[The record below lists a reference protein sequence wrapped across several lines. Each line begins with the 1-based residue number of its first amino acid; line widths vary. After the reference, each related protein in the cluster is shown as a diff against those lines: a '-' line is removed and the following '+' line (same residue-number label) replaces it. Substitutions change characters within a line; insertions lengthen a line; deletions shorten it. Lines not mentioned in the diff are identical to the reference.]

1 MTARQLAALRELA
14 ALVEVGVAPSP
25 PPPTSIRVIPTPWL
39 TRRRF
44 SLALSFPPELV
55 ELIGHALIGKD
66 PKMIQSTHYGDLR
79 RSSLIVVLRDH
90 HQLKAFVRLGLTHR
104 YRTPQLSLELE
115 QENMTAKERRRMRRH
130 PDESDESTASLCKTL
145 MRTAQ
150 GVVSLSIG
158 ACDFELD
165 QESIDNLKG
174 TLFVVLPER
183 CRNKLF
189 VLRQLLP
196 RTIHPI
202 KIDVQNFRL
211 SSSCTVRSAPD
222 FQPREWPNIRT
233 FHVDGTDPTVALAV
247 VNSYGMPGLSQVS
260 LYPKPEQF
268 QETEIAKFFFGFF
281 NTYGGIL
288 AHMVLILKLTATQFA
303 KLINY
308 IPATVQIQ
316 QLTLQY
322 SVTTRTAAIEA
333 ADQAMKMIRAP
344 CLDDLWY
351 LGVQQEKQNLFG
363 QQVEV
368 GGVMF
373 FASFGQREEV
383 PPFDIEVYWEP
394 LKQFCRDNKIL
405 FRFNLESW

>member
-1 MTARQLAALRELA
+1 
-14 ALVEVGVAPSP
+14 
-25 PPPTSIRVIPTPWL
+25 
-39 TRRRF
+39 
-44 SLALSFPPELV
+44 
-55 ELIGHALIGKD
+55 
-66 PKMIQSTHYGDLR
+66 
-79 RSSLIVVLRDH
+79 
-90 HQLKAFVRLGLTHR
+90 
-104 YRTPQLSLELE
+104 
-115 QENMTAKERRRMRRH
+115 
-130 PDESDESTASLCKTL
+130 
-145 MRTAQ
+145 
-150 GVVSLSIG
+150 
-158 ACDFELD
+158 
-165 QESIDNLKG
+165 
-174 TLFVVLPER
+174 
-183 CRNKLF
+183 
-189 VLRQLLP
+189 
-196 RTIHPI
+196 
-202 KIDVQNFRL
+202 
-211 SSSCTVRSAPD
+211 
-222 FQPREWPNIRT
+222 
-233 FHVDGTDPTVALAV
+233 
-247 VNSYGMPGLSQVS
+247 MPGLSQVS

-268 QETEIAKFFFGFF
+268 QETEIAIFFFGFF

-288 AHMVLILKLTATQFA
+288 AHMVLSCIDFEDEEYYRLGELLKLSMRPCHALQVLKLTATQFA
-303 KLINY
+303 KFINY

>member
-14 ALVEVGVAPSP
+14 ALAEVGVAPSP
-25 PPPTSIRVIPTPWL
+25 PPPTSIRVIPNPRL

-66 PKMIQSTHYGDLR
+66 PKMIQSTHYGDLC
-79 RSSLIVVLRDH
+79 RSSLVCRAWSGQMQMLLCQIVVLRDH
-90 HQLKAFVRLGLTHR
+90 HQLKAFVRSGLTHR

-115 QENMTAKERRRMRRH
+115 LELEKENTTAKERRRMRRH
-130 PDESDESTASLCKTL
+130 PDESDETTGSLCKTL

-165 QESIDNLKG
+165 QESIDNLKD
-174 TLFVVLPER
+174 R
-183 CRNKLF
+183 D
-189 VLRQLLP
+189 RQIL
-196 RTIHPI
+196 
-202 KIDVQNFRL
+202 
-211 SSSCTVRSAPD
+211 
-222 FQPREWPNIRT
+222 
-233 FHVDGTDPTVALAV
+233 
-247 VNSYGMPGLSQVS
+247 
-260 LYPKPEQF
+260 
-268 QETEIAKFFFGFF
+268 FGFF

-288 AHMVLILKLTATQFA
+288 AHMVLSCLDFEDEEYYRLGELLKLSLRPCHALKVLKLTATQFA
-303 KLINY
+303 KLIDY

-363 QQVEV
+363 QQVEG

-405 FRFNLESW
+405 FRFNLDSW